1 MSVEIVSGYRPGAI
15 GAITALHAR
24 YYGKHWGFG
33 LYFES
38 VVATEVA
45 AFLSRLDPATDCIW
59 LALSGDDIVGSIV
72 VDGGEPE
79 AKALGAHIRVFIV
92 DETLRGKGVG
102 RVLLQQAVDFCR
114 QQKYARVYLW
124 TFAGLDAARHLYEK
138 SGFRLVEQIE
148 GEQWGKRVLE
158 QRFLLELGSLFQNEG
173 IRPEGLDPP

>member
-102 RVLLQQAVDFCR
+102 RVLLQQAVDFCDR
-114 QQKYARVYLW
+114 KGYRRSYLS
-124 TFAGLDAARHLYEK
+124 TFEGLDDARRLYERA
-138 SGFRLVEQIE
+138 GYRLVE
-148 GEQWGKRVLE
+148 E
-158 QRFLLELGSLFQNEG
+158 QRDTTWGVEVNEQLFERL
-173 IRPEGLDPP
+173 RP